1 MKIIARELLWFF
13 TAVVIG
19 LPVGYIYLKYLALQ
33 PEGDNYKIQ
42 EEVFEMEFFLMGWF
56 IGVIGTYIARLVKW
70 AICKIF
76 IPDEK

>member
-33 PEGDNYKIQ
+33 PEGDHYKIQ
-42 EEVFEMEFFLMGWF
+42 EEVFEIEFFLIGWF
-56 IGVIGTYIARLVKW
+56 MGLIGTYIARLVKW
-70 AICKIF
+70 AILKIF
-76 IPDEK
+76 TKDEI

>member
-56 IGVIGTYIARLVKW
+56 RSNRHLYS
-70 AICKIF
+70 KIS
-76 IPDEK
+76 EMGNL